1 VVEMKEFTEP
11 ELLEKAVLEWFKE
24 LGYETAYGPDISPG
38 GSRPERDS
46 YSDVLL
52 LRRLRASLIRINPTL
67 PEEAID
73 KAIHELIR
81 IAEPTLEKT
90 NRKFHFMLR
99 DGVRVEVSKGG
110 EKVWEIVKLFD
121 FNDVANNDWLAVNQF
136 TVVETGKEPRRPDV
150 VVFVN
155 GIPLAIIELKVRS
168 FIEAYNKIQNYKN
181 DIPAIFYY
189 NEVILLA
196 TEKEARIGT
205 FTTPREKFAPWQT
218 VKGQVQKGV
227 KAAITGI
234 FSKETFLELLR
245 DFTVYEIDPKFSK
258 IIAWDYQYDAV
269 KEAIRRTLRA
279 YASDDKRV
287 GVVFHSQGAGKSLE
301 MVFYVM
307 KLLRLRELEN
317 PTVLILTDR
326 NDLDDQIYEKF
337 CAVDREHGV
346 FPAQAETVEHLKELL
361 KTPAGGVI
369 FSTVQ
374 KFKAED
380 RHFPLL
386 SERRNI
392 VVIAD
397 EAHRSHYNFISGYA
411 RYIREALPNA
421 LYAGFTATPIELGD
435 RSTTQVFGE
444 HIHIFDLS
452 EATRAG
458 VVVPVVYE
466 NRWAKIGLDSYSK
479 EILDEE
485 FEEVTEA
492 EEVEVKE
499 RLKEKWSRLEAVLSS
514 ESVLKKLAE
523 DIVKHFEEREK
534 IMEGKAIIA
543 CASRR
548 ICVELYNQIVKL
560 RPEWHS
566 DDDNK
571 GFIKVLMTGSTD
583 DPPEWQPHIRNR
595 NRRRE
600 LKHRFAEPKSL
611 PKIMI
616 VRDMLLTGFDCPC
629 LHTLYIYKPMKGHNL
644 LQAVERVNR
653 TYKDKPAGLIV
664 DYIGIGEALA
674 VAIKQYT
681 KETQKDLSQ
690 SLPNEEEVV
699 KLIYEKY
706 GEIRKLLEGIDYTNW
721 QKLSKEELINLLS
734 AAQDKISIN
743 DETKRNFIKAF
754 IEMKKAFSLFPTNP
768 EVFKLRDDLVF
779 FEAVKKRLDI
789 LFPTVIP
796 SLKVESAI
804 KELVSRTVI
813 LEDIT
818 RLLEKG
824 KVDILNEEFL
834 KRVGELE
841 FPNLRI
847 EILRK
852 LLAEKI
858 MVRMRRNPLRFSS
871 FKERLEKTVTAYHAH
886 AISSAEVMKEL
897 IKIAKEI
904 KESENQWKTLGLTEE
919 ELAFYDALTHGEEY
933 VMSDEQ
939 LRKLAK
945 KLVDSIRKNL
955 SIDWTKHESVKA
967 KVKALV
973 KRTLR
978 IHGISPIKYPSM
990 VDLIMKQAE
999 VLYKD
1004 WPTIGFEF
1012 VMSDFTFS
1020 DINSF
1025 TQL

>member
-1 VVEMKEFTEP
+1 MKEFTEP
-11 ELLEKAVLEWFKE
+11 ELLEKAVLGWFKEE
-24 LGYETAYGPDISPG
+24 LGYEVAYGPDISPG

-73 KAIHELIR
+73 RAIHELIH

-99 DGVRVEVSKGG
+99 DGVRVEVSKGE

-150 VVFVN
+150 IVFIN

-168 FIEAYNKIQNYKN
+168 LIEAYNKIQNYKN
-181 DIPAIFYY
+181 DIPVIFYY
-189 NEVILLA
+189 NEIILLA

-205 FTTPREKFAPWQT
+205 FTTPREKFTPWQT
-218 VKGQVQKGV
+218 VKGQAQKGV

-234 FSKETFLELLR
+234 FNKETFLELLR

-258 IIAWDYQYDAV
+258 VVAWDYQYDAV
-269 KEAIRRTLRA
+269 KEAIRRTLKA
-279 YASDDKRV
+279 YASEDKRI

-346 FPAQAETVEHLKELL
+346 FPTQAETVEHLKELL

-380 RHFPLL
+380 KHFPLL
-386 SERRNI
+386 SERKNI

-452 EATRAG
+452 EATKAG

-466 NRWAKIGLDSYSK
+466 NRWAKIGLDDHSK

-499 RLKEKWSRLEAVLSS
+499 RLKEKWSKLEAVLSS

-571 GFIKVLMTGSTD
+571 GFIKILMTGSTD

-674 VAIKQYT
+674 IAVKQYT
-681 KETQKDLSQ
+681 KETQKDFSQ

-706 GEIRKLLEGIDYTNW
+706 EEIRNLLEGIDYTNW
-721 QKLSKEELINLLS
+721 QKLSKEELINLLN
-734 AAQDKISIN
+734 AAQDKISID
-743 DETKRNFIKAF
+743 DETKRKFIKAF

-779 FEAVKKRLDI
+779 FEAVKRRLDI
-789 LFPTVIP
+789 LFPTAIP
-796 SLKVESAI
+796 SLEVESAI

-813 LEDIT
+813 LEDIIS
-818 RLLEKG
+818 LLEKG

-847 EILRK
+847 EVLRK

-858 MVRMRRNPLRFSS
+858 MVRIRRNPLRFSS
-871 FKERLEKTVTAYHAH
+871 FKERLEKTVTAYHAR

-904 KESENQWKTLGLTEE
+904 KESENQWKALGLTEE

-967 KVKALV
+967 KVRALV

-978 IHGISPIKYPSM
+978 IHGISPIRYPST

-999 VLYKD
+999 ALYKD
-1004 WPTIGFEF
+1004 WPILGLEFLREGYAFEPF
-1012 VMSDFTFS
+1012 NHF
-1020 DINSF
+1020 
-1025 TQL
+1025 

>member
-1 VVEMKEFTEP
+1 MVKMKEFTEP

-24 LGYETAYGPDISPG
+24 LGYEVAYGPDISPG

-46 YSDVLL
+46 YSDVVL

-73 KAIHELIR
+73 KAVHEIIH

-99 DGVRVEVSKGG
+99 DGVRVEVSKGE

-181 DIPAIFYY
+181 DIPVIFYY
-189 NEVILLA
+189 NEIILLA

-227 KAAITGI
+227 KAAIVGI

-258 IIAWDYQYDAV
+258 IVAWDYQYDAV
-269 KEAIRRTLRA
+269 KEAIKRTLRA
-279 YASDDKRV
+279 YASEDKRI

-346 FPAQAETVEHLKELL
+346 FPTQAETVEHLKELL

-380 RHFPLL
+380 KHFPLL

-444 HIHIFDLS
+444 HIHILDLS
-452 EATRAG
+452 EATKAG

-466 NRWAKIGLDSYSK
+466 NRWAKIGLDDYSK

-514 ESVLKKLAE
+514 ESVIKKLAE

-548 ICVELYNQIVKL
+548 ICVELYNQIAKL

-566 DDDNK
+566 EDDNK
-571 GFIKVLMTGSTD
+571 GFIKILMTGSTD

-600 LKHRFAEPKSL
+600 LKHRFAEPNSL

-674 VAIKQYT
+674 IAIKQYT

-690 SLPNEEEVV
+690 SLSNEEEVV

-706 GEIRKLLEGIDYTNW
+706 GEIRNLLEGINYTNW

-734 AAQDKISIN
+734 AAQEKISTD
-743 DETKRNFIKAF
+743 DETKRKFIKAF

-789 LFPTVIP
+789 LFPTAIP
-796 SLKVESAI
+796 SLGVETAI
-804 KELVSRTVI
+804 KELVSKAVI

-824 KVDILNEEFL
+824 RVDILNEEFL

-847 EILRK
+847 EVLRK

-858 MVRMRRNPLRFSS
+858 MVRIRRNPLRFSS
-871 FKERLEKTVTAYHAH
+871 FKERLEKTVTAYHAR

-904 KESENQWKTLGLTEE
+904 KESENQWKALGLTEE

-945 KLVDSIRKNL
+945 ELVDSIRKNL

-967 KVKALV
+967 KVRALV

-978 IHGISPIKYPSM
+978 IHGISPIRYPST

-999 VLYKD
+999 ALYKD
-1004 WPTIGFEF
+1004 WPTLGLEFLREGYAFEPF
-1012 VMSDFTFS
+1012 NHF
-1020 DINSF
+1020 
-1025 TQL
+1025 

>member
-1 VVEMKEFTEP
+1 MKEFTEP
-11 ELLEKAVLEWFKE
+11 ELLEKAVLGWFKE

-38 GSRPERDS
+38 GSRPERNS

-67 PEEAID
+67 PEEAIN
-73 KAIHELIR
+73 KAIHELIH

-90 NRKFHFMLR
+90 NKKFHFMLR
-99 DGVRVEVSKGG
+99 DGVRVEVSKGK

-121 FNDVANNDWLAVNQF
+121 FNDVTNNDWLVVNQF
-136 TVVETGKEPRRPDV
+136 TIIERGKEPRRPDV

-168 FIEAYNKIQNYKN
+168 FIEAYNKIQNYRS
-181 DIPAIFYY
+181 DIPVIFYY
-189 NEVILLA
+189 NEIILLA

-227 KAAITGI
+227 KAAIVGI
-234 FSKETFLELLR
+234 FNKETFLELLR
-245 DFTVYEIDPKFSK
+245 DFIVYETDPKFSK
-258 IIAWDYQYDAV
+258 IVAWDYQYDAV
-269 KEAIRRTLRA
+269 KECIRRTLKA
-279 YASDDKRV
+279 YASEDKRI

-337 CAVDREHGV
+337 CAVDKEHGV
-346 FPAQAETVEHLKELL
+346 FPTQAETVEHLKELL
-361 KTPAGGVI
+361 KTPAGGII

-374 KFKAED
+374 KFKAENK
-380 RHFPLL
+380 HFPLL
-386 SERRNI
+386 SERKNI

-397 EAHRSHYNFISGYA
+397 EAHRSHYNFVSGYA

-435 RSTTQVFGE
+435 RSTTQVFGN

-452 EATRAG
+452 EATKAG

-466 NRWAKIGLDSYSK
+466 NRWAKIGLDNHSK
-479 EILDEE
+479 DILDEE

-499 RLKEKWSRLEAVLSS
+499 KLKEKWSRLEAVLSS
-514 ESVLKKLAE
+514 KSVIKKLAE
-523 DIVKHFEEREK
+523 DIVKHFEERER

-548 ICVELYNQIVKL
+548 ICVELYDEIVKL

-566 DDDNK
+566 EDDNK

-595 NRRRE
+595 KRRKE
-600 LKHRFAEPKSL
+600 LKDRFAESESL

-674 VAIKQYT
+674 IAIKQYT

-699 KLIYEKY
+699 KLIYKKY
-706 GEIRKLLEGIDYTNW
+706 EEIRSLLEGIDYTNW
-721 QKLSKEELINLLS
+721 QKLSKEELINLLN
-734 AAQDKISIN
+734 AAQDRISTD
-743 DETKRNFIKAF
+743 DETKRKFIKAF

-768 EVFKLRDDLVF
+768 EVFKLRDDVTF
-779 FEAVKKRLDI
+779 FEAIRNRLNI
-789 LFPTVIP
+789 LFPTAMP
-796 SLKVESAI
+796 SLEAESAI
-804 KELVSRTVI
+804 KELVSKTVV

-818 RLLEKG
+818 RLLEKA

-834 KRVGELE
+834 RHVGELE

-852 LLAEKI
+852 LLTEKI
-858 MVRMRRNPLRFSS
+858 MIRIRHNPLRFSS
-871 FKERLEKTVTAYHAH
+871 FKERLEKTIKAYHAH
-886 AISSAEVMKEL
+886 AISSAQVMREL

-904 KESENQWKTLGLTEE
+904 KESENRWKAIGLTEE

-945 KLVDSIRKNL
+945 KLVNSIRKNL

-967 KVKALV
+967 KVRALV

-978 IHGISPIKYPSM
+978 IHGIPPIKHPNT
-990 VDLIMKQAE
+990 VELIMKQAE
-999 VLYKD
+999 ALYKE
-1004 WPTIGFEF
+1004 WPTIQISFPMEQLT
-1012 VMSDFTFS
+1012 DF
-1020 DINSF
+1020 DISP
-1025 TQL
+1025 LR

>member
-1 VVEMKEFTEP
+1 MREFTEP
-11 ELLEKAVLEWFKE
+11 ELLEKAVLGWFKE

-73 KAIHELIR
+73 KAIHELIH

-121 FNDVANNDWLAVNQF
+121 FNDVTNNDWLAVNQF

-155 GIPLAIIELKVRS
+155 GIPLAIIELKIRS
-168 FIEAYNKIQNYKN
+168 LIEAYNKIQNYKN
-181 DIPAIFYY
+181 DIPIIFYY
-189 NEVILLA
+189 NEIILLA
-196 TEKEARIGT
+196 TEREARIGT
-205 FTTPREKFAPWQT
+205 FTTPREKFTPWQT

-227 KAAITGI
+227 KTAIIGI
-234 FSKETFLELLR
+234 FNKETFLELLR
-245 DFTVYEIDPKFSK
+245 DFIVYEIAPKFSK
-258 IIAWDYQYDAV
+258 IVAWDYQYDAI
-269 KEAIRRTLRA
+269 KEAIGRTLRA
-279 YASDDKRV
+279 YASEDKRI

-307 KLLRLRELEN
+307 KLLRLHELEN

-346 FPAQAETVEHLKELL
+346 FPTQAETVEHLKELL
-361 KTPAGGVI
+361 KNPAGGVI

-374 KFKAED
+374 KFKAENK
-380 RHFPLL
+380 RFPLL
-386 SERRNI
+386 SERKNI
-392 VVIAD
+392 VIIAD

-452 EATRAG
+452 EATKAG
-458 VVVPVVYE
+458 IVVPVYYE
-466 NRWAKIGLDSYSK
+466 NRWAKIGLDNYSK

-492 EEVEVKE
+492 EEVEIKE
-499 RLKEKWSRLEAVLSS
+499 KLKEKWSRLEAVLSS

-523 DIVKHFEEREK
+523 DIVRHFEERERM
-534 IMEGKAIIA
+534 MEGKAIIA

-548 ICVELYNQIVKL
+548 ICVELYKQIVKL

-583 DPPEWQPHIRNR
+583 DPPEWQPHIRNKK
-595 NRRRE
+595 RRKE
-600 LKHRFAEPKSL
+600 LKDRFANPQSL

-629 LHTLYIYKPMKGHNL
+629 LHTLYIYKPMKGHTL

-674 VAIKQYT
+674 IAIKQYT
-681 KETQKDLSQ
+681 KETQKDLSR
-690 SLPNEEEVV
+690 SLPSEEEVV
-699 KLIYEKY
+699 KLVYKKYE
-706 GEIRKLLEGIDYTNW
+706 EISKLLEGINYTNW
-721 QKLSKEELINLLS
+721 QKLNKEELMNLLN
-734 AAQDKISIN
+734 AAQDKISV
-743 DETKRNFIKAF
+743 DDKTKRKFIKTF
-754 IEMKKAFSLFPTNP
+754 IEIKKAYSLFPTNP
-768 EVFKLRDDLVF
+768 EIFKLRDDIIF
-779 FEAVKKRLDI
+779 FEAVKNRIVI
-789 LFPTVIP
+789 LFPRVIP
-796 SLKVESAI
+796 SLEVESAI
-804 KELVSRTVI
+804 KKLVSKTVV
-813 LEDIT
+813 LEDIKH
-818 RLLEKG
+818 LLDVG
-824 KVDILNEEFL
+824 KIDILNEEFL
-834 KRVGELE
+834 KYVEELK

-858 MVRMRRNPLRFSS
+858 TVRVKCNPLRFSS
-871 FKERLEKTVTAYHAH
+871 FKERLEKTIRAYHAR
-886 AISSAEVMKEL
+886 AISSAQVMEEL
-897 IKIAKEI
+897 IKIAKELR
-904 KESENQWKTLGLTEE
+904 ESEIEREKLGLTEE
-919 ELAFYDALTHGEEY
+919 EIAFYDALALGKEY
-933 VMSDEQ
+933 ILSNEQ
-939 LRKLAK
+939 LKNLAK
-945 KLVDSIRKNL
+945 ELVTIIKKNL
-955 SIDWTKHESVKA
+955 SIDWTKHESIKA
-967 KVKALV
+967 KVRATV
-973 KRTLR
+973 KRVLR
-978 IHGISPIKYPSM
+978 VSGISPIKYPNT
-990 VDLIMKQAE
+990 VKLIMDQAE
-999 VLYKD
+999 VLYKE
-1004 WPTIGFEF
+1004 WPIIQVPYLTEF
-1012 VMSDFTFS
+1012 STDFG
-1020 DINSF
+1020 IP
-1025 TQL
+1025 LK

>member
-1 VVEMKEFTEP
+1 MREFTEP

-24 LGYETAYGPDISPG
+24 LGYEVAYGPDISPG
-38 GSRPERDS
+38 SSRPERDS

-73 KAIHELIR
+73 KAIHELIH

-99 DGVRVEVSKGG
+99 DGVRVEVSKGE

-150 VVFVN
+150 VIFVN

-168 FIEAYNKIQNYKN
+168 LIEAYNKILNYKN
-181 DIPAIFYY
+181 DIPVIFYY
-189 NEVILLA
+189 NEIILLA

-218 VKGQVQKGV
+218 VKGQAQKGV
-227 KAAITGI
+227 KAAVTGI
-234 FSKETFLELLR
+234 FNKETFLELLR

-258 IIAWDYQYDAV
+258 VVAWDYQYDAV

-279 YASDDKRV
+279 YASKDKRI

-346 FPAQAETVEHLKELL
+346 FPTQAETVEHLKELL

-380 RHFPLL
+380 KHFPLL

-452 EATRAG
+452 EATKAG

-466 NRWAKIGLDSYSK
+466 NRWAKIGLDDHSK

-523 DIVKHFEEREK
+523 DIVKHFEERGK
-534 IMEGKAIIA
+534 MMEGKAIIA

-571 GFIKVLMTGSTD
+571 GFIKILMTGSTD

-690 SLPNEEEVV
+690 SLPNEEYVV

-706 GEIRKLLEGIDYTNW
+706 EEIRNLLEGIDYTNW
-721 QKLSKEELINLLS
+721 QKLSKEELINLLN
-734 AAQDKISIN
+734 AAQDKISID
-743 DETKRNFIKAF
+743 DETKREFIKAF

-768 EVFKLRDDLVF
+768 EVFKLRDDLMF
-779 FEAVKKRLDI
+779 FEAVKKRLNI
-789 LFPTVIP
+789 LFPTAIP
-796 SLKVESAI
+796 SLEVESAI
-804 KELVSRTVI
+804 KELISKAVI

-834 KRVGELE
+834 MRVGELE

-858 MVRMRRNPLRFSS
+858 MVRIRRNPLRFSS
-871 FKERLEKTVTAYHAH
+871 FKERLEKTVKAYHAH

-904 KESENQWKTLGLTEE
+904 KESENQWKALGLTEE

-967 KVKALV
+967 KVRALV

-978 IHGISPIKYPSM
+978 IHGISPIRYPST

-999 VLYKD
+999 ALYSD
-1004 WPTIGFEF
+1004 WPTLGLEFLREGYAFEPF
-1012 VMSDFTFS
+1012 NHF
-1020 DINSF
+1020 
-1025 TQL
+1025 